1 MTGEDLGLKLSTVE
15 KAKFEYS
22 ALGKIFTKGLD
33 KSDQKEGLF
42 KRLKNTEKNQNSNNN
57 GKSKPSSVKSELDSY
72 LTSLSSDRS
81 ESSKKTSIRDDRL
94 EKSIYF
100 PDVANMKGINVLEP
114 SNETQTSFEY
124 LKKKNLD
131 EFFLGYPD
139 LFDSDLNEF
148 FKDIASEEKENI
160 DYKLLSRQI

>member
-1 MTGEDLGLKLSTVE
+1 MTGEDLGLKPSTVE

-22 ALGKIFTKGLD
+22 ALGKIFTKELD
-33 KSDQKEGLF
+33 KDDQKEGLF

-72 LTSLSSDRS
+72 LTPLSSVRS

-114 SNETQTSFEY
+114 SNETQTSLEY
-124 LKKKNLD
+124 LKKKT
-131 EFFLGYPD
+131 
-139 LFDSDLNEF
+139 
-148 FKDIASEEKENI
+148 
-160 DYKLLSRQI
+160 

>member
-1 MTGEDLGLKLSTVE
+1 MTGEDLGLKPSTVE

-22 ALGKIFTKGLD
+22 ALGKIFTQGLD
-33 KSDQKEGLF
+33 KGDQKEGLF

-72 LTSLSSDRS
+72 LTPLSSDRS

-124 LKKKNLD
+124 LKKKL
-131 EFFLGYPD
+131 
-139 LFDSDLNEF
+139 
-148 FKDIASEEKENI
+148 
-160 DYKLLSRQI
+160 R